1 MKVVDVWR
9 QRTVYP
15 KDFVNTLHKKLAD
28 LSGIDTGLMQ
38 TSKAKKIKSSDLK
51 HFSDRMEKKQ
61 SQGITIL
68 QEMCPQWVTLSSQ
81 LTQSFENRSKL
92 QQLDKRITEALNAET
107 LDETEIEC
115 KI

>member
-28 LSGIDTGLMQ
+28 LSGIDTGLLQ

-51 HFSDRMEKKQ
+51 HF
-61 SQGITIL
+61 
-68 QEMCPQWVTLSSQ
+68 
-81 LTQSFENRSKL
+81 
-92 QQLDKRITEALNAET
+92 
-107 LDETEIEC
+107 
-115 KI
+115 